1 MNIANRLYF
10 SWLLA
15 IVGVLLAAFTPEVS
29 SYLFKPLQAK
39 WLWLQLVCLGFQVV
53 VLGIAAFQNWGWVL
67 RYSLPF
73 TLIGAV
79 LAVINLI
86 NGLSPAVFGVP
97 AAGLYLS
104 IFVLLAVFQVPS
116 TERPEQQTTRPL
128 LGLASLTAVVATLG
142 SLYYSE
148 IRYFVPCTLCWYQ
161 RILMYPLAVLL
172 PLGLLQKNPK
182 VQVLALP
189 LSIMGML
196 IATYHVMEEKI
207 PGFSPIKVCAPD
219 NPCTTP
225 WVNYF
230 GWITIP
236 VLSLTAF
243 VIIIICIVV
252 ANRQARKA

>member
-1 MNIANRLYF
+1 MNIGNRLYF

-15 IVGVLLAAFTPEVS
+15 ILGVLLAAFMPDIS

-39 WLWLQLVCLGFQVV
+39 WLWLQLVCLGFQAL

-67 RYSLPF
+67 RYSLPL

-79 LAVINLI
+79 LAIVNLV

-97 AAGLYLS
+97 AAGIYLL
-104 IFVLLAVFQVPS
+104 IFVLLALFQLPA
-116 TERPEQQTTRPL
+116 TEPEESSPTSPL
-128 LGLASLTAVVATLG
+128 LGVASLTAVVATLG

-148 IRYFVPCTLCWYQ
+148 IRHFVPCTLCWYQ
-161 RILMYPLAVLL
+161 RILMYPLAFLL
-172 PLGLLQKNPK
+172 PMGFLRKNPA
-182 VQVLALP
+182 VQTLALP
-189 LSIMGML
+189 LSILGMVV
-196 IATYHVMEEKI
+196 ATYHVMEEKI

-236 VLSLTAF
+236 VLSLIAF
-243 VIIIICIVV
+243 AIITICILV
-252 ANRQARKA
+252 ANRRARTA